1 MVTGSYNSLQP
12 LESKYDKFLNSDV
25 FYRFKVVY
33 FNVNIFITNISI
45 GQNLYTRTLVESL
58 FKILPIY
65 LYLRRKNGYKK
76 TL

>member
-33 FNVNIFITNISI
+33 FNVNIFKTSNDDIA
-45 GQNLYTRTLVESL
+45 G
-58 FKILPIY
+58 
-65 LYLRRKNGYKK
+65 NGRP
-76 TL
+76 